1 MNNEKETSAEKVGR
15 REARAS
21 ASAKTQRMVTLAI
34 LSAIVIILQAAV
46 VIPLGPFTITLTL
59 VPIIIGAIMYGYV
72 GGGIL
77 GGLFGV
83 VVSIQVVT
91 GAAGAFSTA
100 MLEFAPAATIIICIA
115 KGLLAGLAAA
125 LFFKIFS
132 KIKFYGGVLAAAIIA
147 PIVNTGIFSIACL
160 TIFRGLVEG
169 ALGTSGNLFMAFL
182 TTFIGLNFLVEFAI
196 NVLLSPVMVRILRAV
211 GVNTDDDDRK

>member
-1 MNNEKETSAEKVGR
+1 
-15 REARAS
+15 
-21 ASAKTQRMVTLAI
+21 
-34 LSAIVIILQAAV
+34 
-46 VIPLGPFTITLTL
+46 
-59 VPIIIGAIMYGYV
+59 MYGYV

-169 ALGTSGNLFMAFL
+169 ALGTFGNLFMAFL

-196 NVLLSPVMVRILRAV
+196 NVLLSPVVVRILRAV